1 MNSSLRLEDS
11 QIKATILET
20 NSLQQPN
27 ARLHQPTGNFSLEQL
42 ALLGCQLWFAAAL
55 LEVNSVFSGSSTA
68 PDRSSSLMVLA
79 QAVQHE
85 RDRLVGRVAQRLS
98 TCAFGQFA
106 RRRVRNALVSTRV
119 IRIPF
124 NHFI

>member
-85 RDRLVGRVAQRLS
+85 RDRLVGRFAQKLS
-98 TCAFGQFA
+98 ACAQKQFA
-106 RRRVRNALVSTRV
+106 PNICNTPLFLLVLLE
-119 IRIPF
+119 
-124 NHFI
+124 NG